1 MRAWMVRAG
10 QSGDREQAALELGR
24 VIAGWSET
32 GDLSAFTDRESL
44 RDYLRVVYPRAS
56 RALVGNWTGQLW
68 RFIRTI
74 NEGDLVVL
82 PLKGEPRELVLG
94 RVTGSYFYDETAALG
109 FRHVRPV
116 TWLRRIPRLDLGG
129 DLLDSL
135 GALLTIAELRRHDA
149 AARLE
154 VVMGGGEDPGWL
166 PAGAHSEELSSKD
179 DLIAQAIASAASNP
193 LQVSIRQLLQLWGT
207 ARRTASTV
215 AIIEQ
220 ELADS
225 GLATVPRISKG
236 WLDNVVAI
244 TAIRPTP
251 EDLPSLGEIESVAEG
266 TSEPVSVT
274 ISTLRSATSGVVSVQ
289 EGDPLV
295 KAVTLM
301 LQHDFSQLAV
311 LNGQGDITGVVSWET
326 LGKARLGNTD
336 PALGEATVPART
348 VTVDADLLGVVAEV
362 SSRDYVFVREVG
374 GHKPVGIVTVADLS
388 DQFYIM
394 ARPFALV
401 EEVERRLRRCTDER
415 VPVAAMKAAAGN
427 KGAQILGAANL
438 TMGGYK
444 HLYKDSQNFE
454 YLGWALDHETFFGL
468 LSAVHAIRNNLMHF
482 STDPLGEQ
490 ELVQAQSLLHM
501 LRVVDPRP

>member
-1 MRAWMVRAG
+1 MRAWMIRAG

-44 RDYLRVVYPRAS
+44 RDYLRAVYPSAS

-68 RFIRTI
+68 RFLRVIS
-74 NEGDLVVL
+74 EGDLVVL
-82 PLKGEPRELVLG
+82 PLKGEARELVLG
-94 RVTGSYFYDETAALG
+94 RIAGPYSFDETAARG

-116 TWLRRIPRLDLGG
+116 EWLRTIPRTDLGS

-154 VVMGGGEDPGWL
+154 AVMDGGADPGWL
-166 PAGAHSEELSSKD
+166 PEGAHSEELSSKD
-179 DLIAQAIASAASNP
+179 DLIARAIASAASSP
-193 LQVSIRQLLQLWGT
+193 LNVSIRQLLQLWGT
-207 ARRTASTV
+207 ARRTDSTI

-220 ELADS
+220 DLADS
-225 GLATVPRISKG
+225 GLATVPRISEG
-236 WLDNVVAI
+236 WLDNIVAI

-251 EDLPSLGEIESVAEG
+251 EDPPLLGELEAVAEDAAV
-266 TSEPVSVT
+266 PVSVT
-274 ISTLRSATSGVVSVQ
+274 ISTLQSATSGVVSVQ
-289 EGDPLV
+289 EGDALV

-301 LQHDFSQLAV
+301 LQFDFSQLAV
-311 LNGQGDITGVVSWET
+311 LNPQGDITGVVSWET
-326 LGKARLGNTD
+326 IGKARLGKTNPT
-336 PALGEATVPART
+336 LHEATFPART
-348 VTVDADLLGVVAEV
+348 VTVEADLLGVVAEV
-362 SSRDYVFVREVG
+362 SSRDYVFVRAVG
-374 GHKPVGIVTVADLS
+374 SHKPVGIVTVADLS

-438 TMGGYK
+438 TMGAYK
-444 HLYKDSQNFE
+444 HLYKDRENFE
-454 YLGWALDHETFFGL
+454 YLGWALDHTTFFDL
-468 LSAVHAIRNNLMHF
+468 LSAVHALRNNLMHF

-490 ELVQAQSLLHM
+490 ELAQAQALLHM